1 MTKTRI
7 NLLKD
12 ELIAVQ
18 SWLTLTNVVRVWAVF
33 FSIFALYTAYL
44 NITHTQFNDE
54 YIALKRKNVQL
65 KNKLKQYQQVLDNR
79 TISSKKIN
87 QLSTL
92 KFIFQNKQILHRQL
106 TDHSQL
112 SFTGFAGIMSELAIN
127 HHGEISLKN
136 IKIDN
141 DNFSVSGLAPKAESV
156 PIWLSGFEGAAFMS
170 GRNFAQLNLSVNE
183 KGDTQ
188 FVVSSKQSAAEGS
201 H

>member
-33 FSIFALYTAYL
+33 FSIFALYTAYS

-54 YIALKRKNVQL
+54 HIALKRKNVQL
-65 KNKLKQYQQVLDNR
+65 KNKLKQYRQVLDNR
-79 TISSKKIN
+79 STSSKKIN

-92 KFIFQNKQILHRQL
+92 KSMLQNKQILHRQL
-106 TDHSQL
+106 TDHTQL
-112 SFTGFAGIMSELAIN
+112 RVTGFAGIMSELAIN
-127 HHGEISLKN
+127 HHGEISLQN

-141 DNFSVSGLAPKAESV
+141 DNVSISGLAPKADSV

-170 GRNFAQLNLSVNE
+170 GRNFAQFNLSINE
-183 KGDTQ
+183 KGETQ
-188 FVVSSKQSAAEGS
+188 FVVSSNQSPAEES
-201 H
+201 N